1 MTEKNCVFQRKNIR
15 HMTVKM
21 KFIVLHL
28 FNLVVTVQS
37 FADPKVLVGNCNSYQ
52 HSGSWISG
60 NTHPQDVKQHPIS
73 HFRSFLPRPLQQSAT
88 ATADS
93 TTSLKDGFPRI
104 SISDIRTLSED
115 GYVVIPNF
123 LSPDLVSALREDVN
137 SLRSS
142 NNFKVARIGQD
153 STNNLNT
160 DIRVA
165 ETCFLGE
172 NKMELARNPNEAREN
187 LYKILDTVRGD
198 LSGNSMLDTYS
209 DQKELVQC
217 APALDTK
224 LTELLY
230 AYYPEGGF
238 YRRHR
243 DAIVGSASILRSYS
257 LLLYIND
264 MEWNEE
270 DGGALRIH
278 L

>member
-1 MTEKNCVFQRKNIR
+1 
-15 HMTVKM
+15 M
-21 KFIVLHL
+21 KFIILHL
-28 FNLVVTVQS
+28 FNLAVTVQS
-37 FADPKVLVGNCNSYQ
+37 FADPNTLVGNYKSYRY
-52 HSGSWISG
+52 SESWISSA
-60 NTHPQDVKQHPIS
+60 TYQQDSSQYPIS
-73 HFRSFLPRPLQQSAT
+73 PFRSFLRPLQQSAA

-93 TTSLKDGFPRI
+93 TASLTEAFPRI
-104 SISDIRTLSED
+104 STSDIQTLSED

-123 LSPDLVSALREDVN
+123 LSPDLVSALRDDVN

-160 DIRVA
+160 EIRVA

-209 DQKELVQC
+209 DEKELIQC
-217 APALDTK
+217 APALDSK

-230 AYYPEGGF
+230 AYYPQGGF

-264 MEWNEE
+264 MEWNED

-278 L
+278 LYVQSFDKKKSVLWVSIYF